1 MGRKRTLNRMDF
13 RGDFD
18 EEEPKKE
25 AEEATDEEEKD
36 EEEDGDEEVDEEVDD
51 EVVGEEEEEE
61 VIKPVKKARA
71 KKPAAPKKP
80 RAVKHVRMKV
90 VWIVFDNSS
99 KEVER
104 FPFNQKT
111 EADAYVEQKNTE
123 KKAGHYL
130 QKVKVDFEEK

>member
-1 MGRKRTLNRMDF
+1 MDF

-25 AEEATDEEEKD
+25 AEEATDEEETD
-36 EEEDGDEEVDEEVDD
+36 EEAEVDEEADEEPD
-51 EVVGEEEEEE
+51 EEVVDEEE
-61 VIKPVKKARA
+61 VVVKPVKKARA

-104 FPFNQKT
+104 FGFNQKT

-123 KKAGHYL
+123 KKGGHYL